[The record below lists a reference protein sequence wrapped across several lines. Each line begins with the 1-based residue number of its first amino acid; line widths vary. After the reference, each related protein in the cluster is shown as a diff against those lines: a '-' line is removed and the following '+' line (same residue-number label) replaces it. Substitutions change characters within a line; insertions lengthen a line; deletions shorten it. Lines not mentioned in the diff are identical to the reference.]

1 MFFGAA
7 SNGLFDRILYL
18 EKQRKGAL
26 PQKGE

>member
-7 SNGLFDRILYL
+7 SNGLFDRILCL
-18 EKQRKGAL
+18 EKQGKDAL